1 MTKDY
6 FIRQAKTSHG
16 DKYDYSKVQLEY
28 TKDKVI
34 IICPIHGEFTQRAS
48 THLQGSGCPKCA
60 NARYRQKM
68 VCGVGINDYE
78 GRDVTMFTV
87 WRGMLFRCYEKNHN
101 KSYEQCSV
109 CSEWLS
115 LSDFSKWYYQ
125 NYKEGWQLDKD
136 ILCDGAK
143 IYSPDTCCFV
153 PREIN
158 MCVVGRECKSITY
171 VKGAWQAS
179 FNQKYIGRFRTEEDA
194 TMAYRRMK
202 AQRIEDLT
210 EKYKQE
216 LPSKVSSK
224 LLEIANALRLAGIEK
239 EIEV

>member
-6 FIRQAKTSHG
+6 FIKRAIQIHG
-16 DKYDYSKVQLEY
+16 DKYDYSKVEL
-28 TKDKVI
+28 KCNRDKVTI
-34 IICPIHGEFTQRAS
+34 VCPTHGEFIQRAS
-48 THLQGSGCPKCA
+48 IHLEGSGCKKCA
-60 NARYRQKM
+60 NARCRQKM
-68 VCGVGINDYE
+68 VCGIGINDYE
-78 GRDVTMFTV
+78 GRDLALFTV
-87 WRGMLFRCYEKNHN
+87 WRGMLFRCYEHKHN

-109 CSEWLS
+109 CDEWLS
-115 LSDFSKWYYQ
+115 LNNFSKWFYK
-125 NYKEGWQLDKD
+125 NYRKGWQLDKD
-136 ILCDGAK
+136 ILCDGVK

-158 MCVVGRECKSITY
+158 MCVVGKNAKSITY
-171 VKGAWQAS
+171 AKGAWQAS
-179 FNQKYIGRFRTEEDA
+179 FNQKYIGRYRTKEDA

-216 LPSKVSSK
+216 LPSKVSNK

-239 EIEV
+239 EIIL